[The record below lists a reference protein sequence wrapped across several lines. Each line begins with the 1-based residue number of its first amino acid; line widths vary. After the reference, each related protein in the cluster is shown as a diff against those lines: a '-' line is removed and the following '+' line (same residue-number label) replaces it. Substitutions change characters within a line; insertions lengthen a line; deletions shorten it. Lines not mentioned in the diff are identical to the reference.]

1 MGQILPIAVRC
12 NMEDEDDTIIVIEQP
27 ELHLHPAAHN
37 CVAAM
42 FANTSLSNNHRY
54 IIETH
59 SKNIL
64 LGIRSAVVNKSI
76 PLKKEDVVIY
86 FVDDSEGSASLR
98 EITINDNGELSDWPE
113 GVFNEAYEQIKL
125 LHKLL
130 EE

>member
-64 LGIRSAVVNKSI
+64 LGIRSAVVDKSI
-76 PLKKEDVVIY
+76 PLKKEDVVIPRAY
-86 FVDDSEGSASLR
+86 ADYSV
-98 EITINDNGELSDWPE
+98 EICEEKVPQ
-113 GVFNEAYEQIKL
+113 GVTCIRF
-125 LHKLL
+125 
-130 EE
+130 